1 MERPEFLNVPMT
13 PGIINRIRD
22 EQERYDEDP
31 IHYEEMERQEREYQA
46 MEQEQHE
53 REYLQYQQEYDAR
66 HGVYYVEDI
75 DEFVSCNSPEDSSKN
90 HNNNDLPF

>member
-1 MERPEFLNVPMT
+1 MGRPEFLNVPMT
-13 PGIINRIRD
+13 PEIINRIRD

-31 IHYEEMERQEREYQA
+31 RHYEEMERQEREYQA
-46 MEQEQHE
+46 MEQEQLE

-75 DEFVSCNSPEDSSKN
+75 DEFVSCNSPEDSSNKPIDL
-90 HNNNDLPF
+90 DLPF